1 MDGVRRMTSARKSI
15 INCYVKPND
24 MYSQQV
30 KIVLA
35 EKGVAYNVKEVDTK
49 EKLAELKKINSYG
62 ELPTLVDR
70 DLVLYNSKVILE
82 YLDERFPHP
91 PLLPVYPI
99 LRAKSRLT
107 MERIELDWYGKI
119 KSAESSKSS
128 DVKESLLQE
137 LIQELNELSP
147 IFEESPY
154 FLSKEFS
161 LLDCYLIP
169 MFFKIESMG
178 IDLNKSLSKS
188 ILEYIAKLKERSSVK
203 LSMQKAD
210 AKEKDES

>member
-1 MDGVRRMTSARKSI
+1 MTSARKSI